1 MKNSTLL
8 ALTLNE
14 AFDWLDQVVQGLSP
28 EQYAWQPEGSANQIS
43 KLHAH
48 TLTSADFWM
57 NLMGLQRPMLW
68 QDVAQKLGLPSN
80 MIEIWQTD
88 APINLGDMQDYSR
101 SLRAGI
107 SAVETL
113 SDEDLEREVQAP
125 IFGRRNAGFV
135 IRLAAMQLAVH
146 TGEISATKGLQ
157 GLQGLPF

>member
-1 MKNSTLL
+1 
-8 ALTLNE
+8 
-14 AFDWLDQVVQGLSP
+14 
-28 EQYAWQPEGSANQIS
+28 
-43 KLHAH
+43 
-48 TLTSADFWM
+48 M
-57 NLMGLQRPMLW
+57 NLMGLQKPMLW